1 MQLCREC
8 GRPVEFRFVDGRC
21 IPLHTSGGCS
31 DIPSGQPFG
40 SIKRSADTECRKTL
54 CPKCRGI
61 VYFIRHNGGSV
72 WVEPPLGPPWE
83 RHACFEREGARPAMA
98 APVNPIL
105 AERLGKHEGLVTG
118 VVLTCEVSK
127 DRKQTILEV
136 VIGADE
142 TLSLLVKG
150 GADALLGQLAI
161 IHPAD
166 RLLYW
171 ASKEGFGFRIIAV
184 LGGPEALTGSGG
196 PLRLPLSPGELQRV
210 RDEIRHGELSDKQHR
225 ALRRFREQG
234 LDTAWKLPD
243 LLALVPV
250 LQGKDK
256 DRALHRAAVMVI
268 EHAEEHGDCSGA
280 VILARCLSGVRRKRL
295 ESWLWCHSPIRIDLS
310 RKRRKA
316 YIFKTAEGE
325 HRPFLTA
332 ASRNT
337 PI

>member
-1 MQLCREC
+1 
-8 GRPVEFRFVDGRC
+8 
-21 IPLHTSGGCS
+21 
-31 DIPSGQPFG
+31 
-40 SIKRSADTECRKTL
+40 
-54 CPKCRGI
+54 
-61 VYFIRHNGGSV
+61 
-72 WVEPPLGPPWE
+72 
-83 RHACFEREGARPAMA
+83 MA